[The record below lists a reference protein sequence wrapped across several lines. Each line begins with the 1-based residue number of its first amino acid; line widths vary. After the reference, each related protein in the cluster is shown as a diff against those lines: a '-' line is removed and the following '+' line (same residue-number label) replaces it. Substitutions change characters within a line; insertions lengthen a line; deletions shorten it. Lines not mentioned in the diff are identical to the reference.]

1 MFGLYLMGLP
11 RYLRLTHADDFARV
25 RREGRVLRHKLLL
38 VSIAPNTVGHNR
50 YGIVTAKKIGK
61 AYQRNR
67 VRRVLRETLRL
78 QHPYLQA
85 GFDVVLVA
93 HAGAV
98 DAAWPVIQATVEALF
113 QQAGLMA
120 VE

>member
-1 MFGLYLMGLP
+1 MFGLWLMGLP

-38 VSIAPNTVGHNR
+38 ISVAPNTVGHNR
-50 YGIVTAKKIGK
+50 YGIVTGKKVGK
-61 AYQRNR
+61 AHQRNR
-67 VRRVLRETLRL
+67 VRRVLREVVRL
-78 QHPYLQA
+78 QHPHLRE

-93 HAGAV
+93 HAAAGDTPWAVIRTAV
-98 DAAWPVIQATVEALF
+98 DTLF
-113 QQAGLMA
+113 HQAGLVA